1 MNSCSWKAYVML
13 GVMTLG
19 TLGSADGQD
28 ELKVQPVPK
37 AALVE
42 DLQPNFDQ
50 DVVVV
55 SRSRQ
60 FKISGSDLAMR
71 AAVANLAEDTKDELL
86 KFLEER
92 DDWKVPVFIDLRG
105 KFGDP
110 IPLRNTVLKL
120 SYNEVGYQVNVFLN
134 LSRGLP
140 KEAYERVIIEGC
152 LLARS
157 LKDAAKVDAQVPRSI
172 PPWLIEGLSE
182 ARAWRLGR
190 SDRRLYDALFRH
202 EELFELEKLFELDEA
217 GLLALDAAS
226 RAAFR
231 VSAGALVMALSEQPD
246 GKAGMKNFL
255 KDAPSFSGE
264 FPRLLRLHFPEL
276 NMSQSGLTKWWK
288 LQLANKGMA
297 PLAEVTGVVNTDADL
312 ERSLKIRYRD
322 AQAAMHEV
330 SISELSQVPELSK
343 SERVESV
350 RLTEDELVR
359 LSYRCFPSYRPLLKE
374 YQLILKQ
381 WVAGETKDIS
391 ASLLKLMEARESMV
405 AKSERARDFLDWFE
419 ITRARETSGAFDDY
433 LSLKTRL
440 KAQSNS
446 RKDSV
451 SKYLDRLDALFVI
464 PEQRKLPLLPL
475 SSF

>member
-1 MNSCSWKAYVML
+1 MNSCSWKTYVML
-13 GVMTLG
+13 GVMILG
-19 TLGSADGQD
+19 SFGSADGQD
-28 ELKVQPVPK
+28 ESKEQPVPK
-37 AALVE
+37 AVLVE

-60 FKISGSDLAMR
+60 FKISGSDSVMR
-71 AAVANLAEDTKDELL
+71 AAAANLAEGTKDELL

-92 DDWKVPVFIDLRG
+92 DDWKVPIIIELSG

-120 SYNEVGYQVNVFLN
+120 SFNEDGYQVNVFVN
-134 LSRGLP
+134 LSRDLP
-140 KEAYERVIIEGC
+140 KEAYERGIIEGC

-157 LKDAAKVDAQVPRSI
+157 LKDTVKVDDQIPRSI

-182 ARAWRLGR
+182 ASAWRLGK

-202 EELFELEKLFELDEA
+202 EELFELEKLFGLDEA

-226 RAAFR
+226 KAAFR
-231 VSAGALVMALSEQPD
+231 VSAGALVMALNEQPD

-255 KDAPSFSGE
+255 KEAPSYSGE
-264 FPRLLRLHFPEL
+264 FPTLLRLHFPEL
-276 NMSQSGLTKWWK
+276 NMSQSSLTKWWK

-297 PLAEVTGVVNTDADL
+297 PLAEVTGVVNTDAEL
-312 ERSLKIRYRD
+312 ELSLKIRYRD
-322 AQAAMHEV
+322 AVAVIHEV
-330 SISELSQVPELSK
+330 PISEWSQIPELSK
-343 SERVESV
+343 AERAESV

-391 ASLLKLMEARESMV
+391 ASLLKLTEARESMV

-433 LSLKTRL
+433 LSLKMRL
-440 KAQSNS
+440 KAQANS
-446 RKDSV
+446 RNDSI
-451 SKYLDRLDALFVI
+451 SKYLDRLDRLFVI
-464 PEQRKLPLLPL
+464 PEQRKPPLLPL
-475 SSF
+475 SAF